1 MRKGNTSKWGLVE
14 YEGRAFHQDA
24 VEAMKGDIVRGLI
37 ELITNSDDAY
47 LENRGKI
54 RIEIDRGHGPWKV
67 LVRDRAKGMRS
78 LEMEK
83 KIKKLGAQTSGFE
96 AGACVRGT
104 HGRGAKD
111 LAAFG
116 QVTFESICDDRYSQ
130 LILHPDGKYELKKER
145 DATKADRQNLHVPR
159 GNGTVVTVL
168 ISQNISCPRFKRLAE
183 KLAKH
188 YQLRDILS
196 DPNRQVVLVDLKKD
210 VSASLRFSYPS
221 LKTVYSESLPIKGYE
236 AFADVVIWR
245 NEERYDDPPGD
256 PCRPA
261 GLLIKGRK
269 AIHENTLFSFERDPY
284 AGWFSGYVKCD
295 FIDRLARDYDRRF
308 LAGETAEKANSI
320 PIIKRSRDGLQ
331 HNHPFFQAL
340 AAAVEEP
347 LAKLVKEEAIKAK
360 QHGFSEN
367 AALRKSLDGLG
378 RDLARLMNEDLR
390 EIEAEELFGGVGG
403 EEVPELRLVPE
414 DVIVYMDEP
423 KTVTAQVR
431 ADLGIR
437 ELSVSADPEGVIEFT
452 DGSLVPLRPH
462 KRRSDILTGQIRING
477 LEEDKAAILG
487 ATVGTHSA
495 EAFVEVRPSREIVVI
510 QVEPP
515 DSLEFERDRYKIA
528 WKKHRTIRLLAPVEV
543 VAEHRKTARVSS
555 SNAAVV
561 VKGGGT
567 AELMLDENLEYYV
580 GHIEIEARDLGAK
593 ATLTAVVGSVM
604 AQCKVIVAKQE
615 SPDLKIRIVPEEAG
629 KNRALVDQEGDL
641 IVIKILGLHP
651 AMKRYLGPSP
661 AFPGQN
667 LDASKALIAEIV
679 AGEAARKV
687 MEKKF
692 PNSSASEQLDGAGFY
707 AEHLVYLSKY
717 LARCHRILLPE
728 INLKKDF
735 EASSSAT

>member
-1 MRKGNTSKWGLVE
+1 MRKENTAIRGQVE
-14 YEGRAFHQDA
+14 YGGRAFHQDA

-47 LENRGKI
+47 LEKKGKI
-54 RIEIDRGHGPWKV
+54 RIEIERVHGPWKV
-67 LVRDRAKGMRS
+67 IVRDRAKGMRS
-78 LEMEK
+78 LEMEM

-116 QVTFESICDDRYSQ
+116 QVTFESICDSRYSQ
-130 LILHPDGKYELKKER
+130 LILQPDGEYERKKER
-145 DATKADRQNLHVPR
+145 DATKADRKNLHVPK
-159 GNGTVVTVL
+159 GNGTVVTVSV
-168 ISQNISCPRFKRLAE
+168 SQNISCPRHKSLTE

-196 DPNRQVVLVDLKKD
+196 DPNRQVALVDLKRD
-210 VSASLRFSYPS
+210 VNTPLRYRYPS
-221 LKTVYSESLPIKGYE
+221 LNTVYSETLPIEGYE
-236 AFADVVIWR
+236 ASADVVIWR
-245 NEERYDDPPGD
+245 NEERYDDPLGD
-256 PCRPA
+256 PCRPG
-261 GLLIKGRK
+261 GLLIKGRR
-269 AIHENTLFSFERDPY
+269 AIHENTLFSFERNPY
-284 AGWFSGYVKCD
+284 AGWFSGYVKCG
-295 FIDRLARDYDRRF
+295 FIDQLARDYDRRL
-308 LAGETAEKANSI
+308 LAGEPAEKANSI

-340 AAAVEEP
+340 AATVERP
-347 LAKLVKEEAIKAK
+347 LARLVEAEASRTK

-367 AALRKSLDGLG
+367 VVLRRSLDGLG

-390 EIEAEELFGGVGG
+390 EIEAEELVGGVGG

-414 DVIVYMDEP
+414 DVMVYMGEP
-423 KTVTAQVR
+423 KTVTAQVC

-437 ELSVSADPEGVIEFT
+437 KISVSTDPEGIIEFI
-452 DGSLVPLRPH
+452 DGSIVPLHPH
-462 KRRSDILTGQIRING
+462 NRRSDILTGQIRVNG
-477 LEEDKAAILG
+477 LEEDKATILG
-487 ATVGTHSA
+487 VTAGTHSA
-495 EAFVEVRPSREIVVI
+495 EALLEVCPPREIMEI
-510 QVEPP
+510 QIEPP
-515 DSLEFERDRYKIA
+515 DSLEFERDRYRIA
-528 WKKHRTIRLLAPVEV
+528 WKKHRTIRLLAPAEV
-543 VAEHRKTARVSS
+543 VAEHGKTARLSS
-555 SNAAVV
+555 SDAGVV

-567 AELMLDENLEYYV
+567 AKLILDENVEYYV

-593 ATLTAVVGSVM
+593 AALTAVVGSVM
-604 AQCKVIVAKQE
+604 AQCKVIVAKQGG
-615 SPDLKIRIVPEEAG
+615 PNLKIRIVPEEAG

-661 AFPGQN
+661 TFPGQI
-667 LDASKALIAEIV
+667 LDTSKALIAEIV

-687 MEKKF
+687 LEAKF
-692 PNSSASEQLDGAGFY
+692 PNNASEQLDGAGFY

-728 INLKKDF
+728 SDLKKGGG
-735 EASSSAT
+735 ASSSAT